1 MNTPTKQDVMLAAAE
16 ARNMQFFFT
25 DEERKQYQ
33 AFLRKS
39 DTYKQAA
46 RERANRQM
54 PPVTQDSIDAGI
66 EEMRQMI
73 EKMGVAAI
81 DKIISDADE

>member
-1 MNTPTKQDVMLAAAE
+1 
-16 ARNMQFFFT
+16 MQFFFT

-33 AFLRKS
+33 VFLKKS
-39 DTYKQAA
+39 EAYKQVA

-73 EKMGVAAI
+73 EKMDIAAI
-81 DKIISDADE
+81 DKIIEDHNNECKTDI